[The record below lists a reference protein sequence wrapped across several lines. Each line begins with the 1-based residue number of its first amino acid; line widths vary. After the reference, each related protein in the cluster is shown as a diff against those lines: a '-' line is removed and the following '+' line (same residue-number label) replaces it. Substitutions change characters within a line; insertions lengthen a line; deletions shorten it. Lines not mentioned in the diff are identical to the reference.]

1 VVYWKWVGGCM
12 DNFKDNRSLY
22 QQLEDLKEAK
32 KILYSAIHN
41 NFYNE
46 MVRQGLYLKVAKV
59 NKKIDYIRYL
69 MKKEKRARAKD
80 EKGTKI

>member
-1 VVYWKWVGGCM
+1 M
-12 DNFKDNRSLY
+12 DKFKDNRSLY

-69 MKKEKRARAKD
+69 IRKEKKEQEKN
-80 EKGTKI
+80 EKGTKV

>member
-1 VVYWKWVGGCM
+1 M
-12 DNFKDNRSLY
+12 DKFKDNRSLY

-46 MVRQGLYLKVAKV
+46 MVRQGLYTKVEKV

-69 MKKEKRARAKD
+69 MKKEKKEQAKKKD
-80 EKGTKI
+80 TEA

>member
-1 VVYWKWVGGCM
+1 M
-12 DNFKDNRSLY
+12 DNFKDDISLY

-46 MVRQGLYLKVAKV
+46 MVRQGLYAKVAKV

-69 MKKEKRARAKD
+69 MKKEKKEQEKKKD
-80 EKGTKI
+80 TEA

>member
-1 VVYWKWVGGCM
+1 M

-46 MVRQGLYLKVAKV
+46 MVRQGLYVKVAKV

-69 MKKEKRARAKD
+69 MKKEKKEQMKN
-80 EKGTKI
+80 EKGTKIWR

>member
-1 VVYWKWVGGCM
+1 M
-12 DNFKDNRSLY
+12 DKFKDNRSLY

-46 MVRQGLYLKVAKV
+46 MVRQGLYAKVAVV
-59 NKKIDYIRYL
+59 NKKIDYIKYL
-69 MKKEKRARAKD
+69 MRKEKKEQEKN
-80 EKGTKI
+80 EKGTKVWG

>member
-1 VVYWKWVGGCM
+1 M
-12 DNFKDNRSLY
+12 DNFKDDRSLY

-46 MVRQGLYLKVAKV
+46 MVRQGLYAKVAKV

-69 MKKEKRARAKD
+69 MKKEKKEQEKKKD
-80 EKGTKI
+80 TEA

>member
-1 VVYWKWVGGCM
+1 M

-41 NFYNE
+41 NFYND
-46 MVRQGLYLKVAKV
+46 MVRQGLYVKVAKV

-69 MKKEKRARAKD
+69 MKKEKKEQAKN
-80 EKGTKI
+80 EKGTKVWR

>member
-1 VVYWKWVGGCM
+1 M

-69 MKKEKRARAKD
+69 MRKEKRERAKD

>member
-1 VVYWKWVGGCM
+1 M

-41 NFYNE
+41 NFYND
-46 MVRQGLYLKVAKV
+46 MIRQGLYVKVAKV
-59 NKKIDYIRYL
+59 NKKIDYIKYL
-69 MKKEKRARAKD
+69 MKKEKKEQMKN
-80 EKGTKI
+80 EKRSKV

>member
-1 VVYWKWVGGCM
+1 M

-41 NFYNE
+41 NFYND
-46 MVRQGLYLKVAKV
+46 MIRQGLYVKVAKV
-59 NKKIDYIRYL
+59 NKKIDYIKYL
-69 MKKEKRARAKD
+69 MKKEKKEQMKN
-80 EKGTKI
+80 EKRSKVWRQF

>member
-1 VVYWKWVGGCM
+1 M
-12 DNFKDNRSLY
+12 DKFKDNRSLY

-46 MVRQGLYLKVAKV
+46 MIRQGLYAKVAQV
-59 NKKIDYIRYL
+59 NKKIDYIKYL
-69 MKKEKRARAKD
+69 MKKEKKERAKD
-80 EKGTKI
+80 EKKGTEV

>member
-1 VVYWKWVGGCM
+1 M

-32 KILYSAIHN
+32 KILFSAIHN

-46 MVRQGLYLKVAKV
+46 MVRQGLYVKVAKI

-69 MKKEKRARAKD
+69 MKKEKK
-80 EKGTKI
+80 EQTKKWKMDRDLKIISEAL

>member
-1 VVYWKWVGGCM
+1 M

-69 MKKEKRARAKD
+69 MKKEKKEQAKN
-80 EKGTKI
+80 EKGTKVWR

>member
-1 VVYWKWVGGCM
+1 M

-69 MKKEKRARAKD
+69 MRKEKKEQAKN
-80 EKGTKI
+80 EKGTKVWR

>member
-1 VVYWKWVGGCM
+1 M

-46 MVRQGLYLKVAKV
+46 MVRQGLYVKVAKV

-69 MKKEKRARAKD
+69 MKKEKKEQMKN

>member
-1 VVYWKWVGGCM
+1 MNK
-12 DNFKDNRSLY
+12 FKDNRSLY

-46 MVRQGLYLKVAKV
+46 MLRQGLYLKVEKV

-69 MKKEKRARAKD
+69 MKKEKKEQAKN
-80 EKGTKI
+80 EKGTKV

>member
-1 VVYWKWVGGCM
+1 M

-41 NFYNE
+41 NFYND
-46 MVRQGLYLKVAKV
+46 MVRQGLYVKVAKV

-69 MKKEKRARAKD
+69 MKKEKKEQAKKKD
-80 EKGTKI
+80 TEA

>member
-1 VVYWKWVGGCM
+1 M

-69 MKKEKRARAKD
+69 MKKEKKEQMKN
-80 EKGTKI
+80 EKGTKV

>member
-1 VVYWKWVGGCM
+1 M
-12 DNFKDNRSLY
+12 NNFKDGRSLY

-46 MVRQGLYLKVAKV
+46 MIRQGLYLKVEKV

-69 MKKEKRARAKD
+69 MKKEKKEQAKKKD
-80 EKGTKI
+80 TEA

>member
-1 VVYWKWVGGCM
+1 M
-12 DNFKDNRSLY
+12 DKFKDNRSLY

-46 MVRQGLYLKVAKV
+46 MVRQGLYTKVAVV
-59 NKKIDYIRYL
+59 NKKIDYIKYL
-69 MKKEKRARAKD
+69 MRKEKKEQEKN
-80 EKGTKI
+80 EKGTKVWG

>member
-1 VVYWKWVGGCM
+1 M
-12 DNFKDNRSLY
+12 DKYKDNRSLY

-46 MVRQGLYLKVAKV
+46 MVRQGLYLKVAQV

-69 MKKEKRARAKD
+69 MKKEKKERAKD
-80 EKGTKI
+80 EKKGTEV

>member
-1 VVYWKWVGGCM
+1 MNK
-12 DNFKDNRSLY
+12 FKDNRSLY

-46 MVRQGLYLKVAKV
+46 MLRQGLYLKVEKV

-69 MKKEKRARAKD
+69 MKKEKKEQAKN
-80 EKGTKI
+80 EKGTKVWR

>member
-1 VVYWKWVGGCM
+1 M
-12 DNFKDNRSLY
+12 DKFKDNRSLY

-46 MVRQGLYLKVAKV
+46 MIRQGLYLKVEKV

-69 MKKEKRARAKD
+69 MKKEKKEQAKKKD
-80 EKGTKI
+80 TEA

>member
-1 VVYWKWVGGCM
+1 MSYK
-12 DNFKDNRSLY
+12 FEDNRSLY

-41 NFYNE
+41 NFYNDSI
-46 MVRQGLYLKVAKV
+46 RQGLYEKVMKV
-59 NKKIDYIRYL
+59 NKKMDYIRYL
-69 MKKEKRARAKD
+69 IKKEKKEQAKN

>member
-1 VVYWKWVGGCM
+1 M

-69 MKKEKRARAKD
+69 MRKEKRERAKD
-80 EKGTKI
+80 EKGTKIWGKF